1 MISIAKPIIGSEE
14 KQAVIEVLESGILA
28 QGARVKAFEDAFAQM
43 CGVKHAIAT
52 SSETAALHAALLA
65 QDIGPGDEVI
75 TTPYTFIA
83 SANSILYTGAVPVF
97 VNSDPR
103 TFNIDPHLIES
114 AITPRTR
121 AIMPVHLYGL
131 SCEMNL
137 ILDICQRYNLIL
149 IEDACQ
155 SHAAT
160 YHNQRVGSFSTG
172 AFSLYPTKNMTS
184 GEGCM
189 ITTNDDAVA
198 ERCRAIRQHGMRR
211 RYFHA
216 ELGFNYRM
224 TDIHAAI
231 GLEQL
236 KKLERFNQ
244 IRQENA
250 AYFSEH
256 LRGVIV
262 PCIPEG
268 SQHVFHQY
276 TVRVP
281 DGHRDALVEHL
292 TQHGVGYAI
301 YYPLPV
307 HKQQYYVERL
317 GYSQT
322 LTQSEQAAREVLSLP
337 VHPTLSRA
345 NLETIVQTINT
356 YFITNPR

>member
-1 MISIAKPIIGSEE
+1 
-14 KQAVIEVLESGILA
+14 
-28 QGARVKAFEDAFAQM
+28 
-43 CGVKHAIAT
+43 
-52 SSETAALHAALLA
+52 
-65 QDIGPGDEVI
+65 
-75 TTPYTFIA
+75 
-83 SANSILYTGAVPVF
+83 
-97 VNSDPR
+97 
-103 TFNIDPHLIES
+103 
-114 AITPRTR
+114 
-121 AIMPVHLYGL
+121 
-131 SCEMNL
+131 
-137 ILDICQRYNLIL
+137 
-149 IEDACQ
+149 
-155 SHAAT
+155 
-160 YHNQRVGSFSTG
+160 
-172 AFSLYPTKNMTS
+172 
-184 GEGCM
+184 
-189 ITTNDDAVA
+189 
-198 ERCRAIRQHGMRR
+198 MRR
-211 RYFHA
+211 RYFHD

-236 KKLERFNQ
+236 KKMERFNQ

-281 DGHRDALVEHL
+281 DGHTDALVEHL

-337 VHPTLSRA
+337 VHPALSRA
-345 NLETIVQTINT
+345 DLETIVRTINT
-356 YFITNPR
+356 FSINNAR